1 MTAETE
7 KRELPLGVGRITKGW
22 ILFIGFSVV
31 VLAFGIYAYS
41 VQFTQG
47 EIATGMRDLGT
58 MGGATWGLY
67 ITMAIY
73 FVGVSF
79 AGITVA
85 AFIRLT
91 AQAYLKPLARMA
103 EVLTVVALILG
114 ALSIMADLGQ
124 PIRGIVNLFMYARPQ
139 SPFFG
144 TVTLVLTGYLY
155 ASVVYL
161 YLDGRRD
168 AGILARVPSRL
179 RWFHRLWA
187 AGYKDTPKE
196 KERHKRTNFWMSV
209 AVIPLLVIAHS
220 TLGFVFGLQVGR
232 PGWYSALQAPA
243 FVILAGISGL
253 GHLIIFAAIVRT
265 RLNQRKRLNMDVFS
279 WMGKF
284 MLALLLIYVYF
295 LIVDHL
301 TSTFTAREEE
311 LRVFNAVLWGEYAW
325 IYWLSVATLA
335 IPLLILARQFFA
347 KKWNIGW
354 LVVSGF
360 LVNVAAI
367 GKRYLI
373 VVPSQTYGGLLP
385 YAVGSYSPTWV
396 EYGTIIG
403 IFALGAILFGIF
415 AKTFPIMHLQEKHEG
430 GA

>member
-1 MTAETE
+1 MTAATLEA
-7 KRELPLGVGRITKGW
+7 RLPQGVGQISRAW
-22 ILFIGFSVV
+22 IVFMGLSVV
-31 VLAFGIYAYS
+31 ALAFGAYAYT

-47 EIATGMRDLGT
+47 EIATGMRDVGT
-58 MGGATWGLY
+58 MGGAAWGLY

-91 AQAYLKPLARMA
+91 GQVHLRPLARIA

-114 ALSIMADLGQ
+114 ALAILADLGQ
-124 PIRGIVNLFMYARPQ
+124 PIRGIANLFIYARPQ

-144 TVTLVLTGYLY
+144 TFTLVITGYLY
-155 ASVVYL
+155 ASIVYL
-161 YLDGRRD
+161 YLDSRAD
-168 AGILARVPSRL
+168 AAVLARVPGRL
-179 RWFHRLWA
+179 QRLHRLWA
-187 AGYKDTPKE
+187 AGYRDTPE
-196 KERHKRTNFWMSV
+196 ERERHKRTNFWMSV

-243 FVILAGISGL
+243 FVVLAGISGL
-253 GHLIIFAAIVRT
+253 GHLVVFAAVVRY
-265 RLNQRKRLNMDVFS
+265 RIREGRLNMRLFS
-279 WMGKF
+279 WMGKLL
-284 MLALLLIYVYF
+284 LALLLIYVYF

-311 LRVFNAVLWGEYAW
+311 LRVFNAILWGEYAW
-325 IYWLSVATLA
+325 IYWLSVAALA
-335 IPLLILARQFFA
+335 APLMMLAWQFFT
-347 KKWNIGW
+347 KKWSIAL
-354 LVVSGF
+354 LVLSGL

-373 VVPSQTYGGLLP
+373 VVPSQTYGTLLP
-385 YAVGSYSPTWV
+385 YGIGAYAPTWV
-396 EYGTIIG
+396 EIGTVIG
-403 IFALGAILFGIF
+403 LFALGAVLLGLF
-415 AKTFPIMHLQEKHEG
+415 AKAFPLVHLQEEPEG